1 MNITTQHRIP
11 LIEAL
16 LSVIQGRYARAMSG
30 MKTWRQRRAVYRQT
44 VVELS
49 GLSARELADIGIPRS
64 HIRRVAR
71 ESANEVQAHGTL

>member
-16 LSVIQGRYARAMSG
+16 FSTITTQYARVLSG
-30 MKTWRQRRAVYRQT
+30 LKTNAKRRAIYRQT
-44 VVELS
+44 VAELG
-49 GLSARELADIGIPRS
+49 GLSARELADIGIPRT

-71 ESANEVQAHGTL
+71 ESAREI